1 MRRFTPSRA
10 VALLLGLTLFGAR
23 PAVARAQ
30 QNAVVRG
37 TVTDSV
43 SGQPVTGA
51 QIAVA
56 GQARGVTTD
65 RGTYLVNAAPGTV
78 TVRVQRIGFSP
89 AERQVTLAAGDTT
102 TVNFALHGVAVTL
115 AQVMVIGY
123 GTENRARVTGAVSTV
138 NGSDVQNQPVAGLDA
153 ALQGKAPGVQVIQN
167 AGDPGNGIT
176 VRVRGA
182 ASISA
187 SNQPLYVVDGV
198 PVQTG
203 DFSQLGPNGQGLT
216 GVTGLDPSEIESITV
231 LKDAASAA
239 IYGSRASNGV
249 VLITTKRGSSGAAH
263 FSFDANTGWQQPER
277 YLSLMNA
284 KQYVAFM
291 NQGAENDG
299 DSDPFTPGVDDA
311 HSTDWQRAI
320 FRTAPVGNVHLGLS
334 GGSDRLKYYL
344 GGSYFGQTGIALGSS
359 YSRVSGRANV
369 DFDATPDFSVK
380 TSLAYSKELDHRI
393 PGDNSLTGV
402 VTNAIGEASIYPV
415 RAPNGQFAGN
425 DQNLYYANPVA
436 IAELNNLPTTTD
448 RFLGNVE
455 GIYHFMPS
463 LSLTGRVGADILT
476 MNELEWDSPLVD
488 GTYAAQARGVA
499 KSGYSTG
506 NQYVLEG
513 FLTYTH
519 ENAEAAS
526 LNIVGGGSVE
536 YNTDQLNFVRAEGFS
551 SDQFHYVRNGTVIT
565 SFDGLP
571 FNNNLVSA
579 FARANYSYKDRY
591 LLSGSIRTDGSSR
604 FGPNNRY
611 AVFPAIAGGWV
622 ISEEPFM
629 GNFDQK
635 FGRLKLRASYG
646 VTGNQGLT
654 GDQEISDFA
663 YLGLYG
669 TSNYGENPGIAPTNF
684 ANPNLKW
691 ESTHEFDGGIDWYPF
706 GGRLTVIADYYHRL
720 TSNLLV
726 NRPIPAT
733 TGFATYW
740 DNIGNVLNRG
750 FELGLSSVNFRSDDK
765 NGFSWNT
772 DFNISFNHNEVTAL
786 FQNQPFGDGDNFRPI
801 SRVAVGEPIGEFYVL
816 HFKGVDPQT
825 GDAIY
830 ADVNGDGEITS
841 DDRVD
846 AGNPQPKFFG
856 GLRNTWSWKGFSL
869 AGFLEFSYG
878 AKVFNLMRIF
888 ADDGGYNYDNK
899 FTYALNAWTHPGQI
913 TNEPRASFDG
923 TSGAREISDRFI
935 EDGSYLRISEVTLSW
950 HIPDNLMPV
959 RSLQNT
965 TLYVSGHNL
974 HNFTKYTG
982 YDPDV
987 NSNGSTSNI
996 ALGTDYYA
1004 YPRARTFSIGLSTNW

>member
-1 MRRFTPSRA
+1 MRRFPFTRA
-10 VALLLGLTLFGAR
+10 AVLLLGLTLLGAG

-30 QNAVVRG
+30 QTATVRG

-43 SGQPVTGA
+43 SGQPVNGA
-51 QIAVA
+51 QITVG
-56 GQARGVTTD
+56 GQPHGATND
-65 RGTYLVNAAPGTV
+65 RGAYTANVAPGTV
-78 TVRVQRIGFSP
+78 TLRVQRIGFSP
-89 AERQVTLAAGDTT
+89 GERQVTLSAGDTT
-102 TVNFALHGVAVTL
+102 IVNFALHSVAVTL
-115 AQVMVIGY
+115 AQVLVVGY

-138 NGSDVQNQPVAGLDA
+138 NGSDVADQPVAGLDA

-167 AGDPGNGIT
+167 SGDPGNGIT
-176 VRVRGA
+176 IRVRGA

-198 PVQTG
+198 PVQSS

-216 GVTGLDPSEIESITV
+216 GVTGLDPSEIESITI

-249 VLITTKRGSSGAAH
+249 VLITTKRGSAGNAH
-263 FSFDANTGWQQPER
+263 FSFDANSGWQQPER

-284 KQYVAFM
+284 KQYVSFM
-291 NQGAENDG
+291 NQGAAND
-299 DSDPFTPGVDDA
+299 DEDLPFTPGVDDA
-311 HSTDWQRAI
+311 TSTDWQKAI

-334 GGSDRLKYYL
+334 GGTDRLTYYL
-344 GGSYFGQTGIALGSS
+344 GGSYFGQNGIVIGSS
-359 YSRVSGRANV
+359 YSRASGRANI
-369 DFDATPDFSVK
+369 DFEASPKFSVK
-380 TSLAYSKELDHRI
+380 TSLAYSREDDHRI

-415 RAPNGQFAGN
+415 RAPNGTFAGN

-436 IAELNNLPTTTD
+436 IADLNSLPTTTD

-455 GIYHFMPS
+455 GTYHFVPS
-463 LSLTGRVGADILT
+463 LSLTGRVGTDVLT

-506 NQYVLEG
+506 SQYVLEG
-513 FLTYTH
+513 FLTYDH
-519 ENAEAAS
+519 ENADAAS
-526 LNIVGGGSVE
+526 LNIVGGSSVQ

-579 FARANYSYKDRY
+579 FARANYSWKDRY
-591 LLSGSIRTDGSSR
+591 LLSASVRTDGSSR

-622 ISEEPFM
+622 ISDEPFM
-629 GNFDQK
+629 GDV
-635 FGRLKLRASYG
+635 GRKLGTLKLRASYG

-691 ESTHEFDGGIDWYPF
+691 ESTHEFNGGIDWYPF

-750 FELGLSSVNFRSDDK
+750 VELGLSSVNIRADDK

-786 FQNQPFGDGDNFRPI
+786 FQDQPFGDGDNFRPI
-801 SRVAVGEPIGEFYVL
+801 SRVAVGQPIGEFYVL
-816 HFKGVDPQT
+816 HFKGVNPQT
-825 GDAIY
+825 GDAEY

-846 AGNPQPKFFG
+846 AGSPQPKFFG
-856 GLRNTWSWKGFSL
+856 GLRNTVSWKGFSL
-869 AGFLEFSYG
+869 GTFLEFSYG

-888 ADDGGYNYDNK
+888 ADDGGYNFDNK

-935 EDGSYLRISEVTLSW
+935 EDGSYLRISEITLSW
-950 HIPDNLMPV
+950 HIPDHLVPV
-959 RSLQNT
+959 GNLQNT

-1004 YPRARTFSIGLSTNW
+1004 YPRARTISIGVSTNW